1 MRRSTQWCDADPGS
15 SFLQASWVPVLQ
27 RITKKVLRCARDTR
41 VVYAPLMFPPSRI
54 VCLTEETVETLYLLG
69 EDARIVGV
77 SGYAVRPPRVRKE
90 KPRVSAFISADV
102 PKILALAPDLVLTF
116 SDLQADIVADLIRA
130 NVAVHAFNQRDVA
143 GILDMIRTLGALVG
157 QPGKADALAG
167 SLKARV
173 ETVRAQSQ
181 KLPRR
186 PRVYFE
192 EWDEPMISGLGWVS
206 ELVEAAGG
214 IDVFPQLAAQKNAK
228 DRIVAPEAVI
238 AARPDI
244 IIGSWCG
251 KKFVPAKVAA
261 RPGFAAV
268 PAVATGSLREI
279 KSTIILQ
286 PGPAALTDG
295 LEALAKIV
303 AEWVENQGPAVL
315 G

>member
-1 MRRSTQWCDADPGS
+1 
-15 SFLQASWVPVLQ
+15 
-27 RITKKVLRCARDTR
+27 
-41 VVYAPLMFPPSRI
+41 MFPPTRI

-77 SGYAVRPPRVRKE
+77 SGYAVRPPQVRKE

-102 PKILALAPDLVLTF
+102 PKILALEPDLVLTF

-130 NVAVHAFNQRDVA
+130 NVAVHAFNQRDIA
-143 GILDMIRTLGALVG
+143 GILDMVRTLGALVG
-157 QPGKADALAG
+157 QSGKADALAL
-167 SLKARV
+167 SLAARV
-173 ETVRAQSQ
+173 EAVRAQSQ

-192 EWDEPMISGLGWVS
+192 EWDEPMISGLRWVS

-214 IDVFPQLAAQKNAK
+214 IDVFPELSHRKNAK
-228 DRIVAPEAVI
+228 DRIVSHEAVI

-261 RPGFAAV
+261 RPGFSAV

-295 LEALAKIV
+295 LDAIAQIV
-303 AEWVENQGPAVL
+303 AEWVENPAAAVL